1 MDLHGLGASLALT
14 AEFCNNGPEPLA
26 HQINGQAAG
35 IDPALLLR
43 SVHPD
48 LRVETVVLE
57 DARHP
62 PDPSRFSH
70 SFIPLPSNVTQ
81 PFITTP

>member
-14 AEFCNNGPEPLA
+14 AEFCNGPEPPA

-43 SVHPD
+43 SVHPE
-48 LRVETVVLE
+48 LRVERVVLE

-62 PDPSRFSH
+62 PDRADSA
-70 SFIPLPSNVTQ
+70 IL
-81 PFITTP
+81 